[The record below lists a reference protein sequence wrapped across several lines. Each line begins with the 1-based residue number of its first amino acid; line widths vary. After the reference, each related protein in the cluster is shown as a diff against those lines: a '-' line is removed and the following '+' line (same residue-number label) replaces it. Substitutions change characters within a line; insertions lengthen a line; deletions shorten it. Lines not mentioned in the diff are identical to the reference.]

1 MVGEPERQQADQS
14 PGYRRSAGAL
24 VVVVGLAL
32 TLLLAATVLNTSPTQ
47 VAASQSLLDVP
58 AFAGTQTT
66 PGEFYAID
74 PAAAKDQVPGT
85 VLRAEPIAEA
95 PQGILAQRLLYVSQ
109 SADGANI
116 VNSALYVTRAEPDP
130 PPQGRPL
137 VAVAHGTTG
146 IAPGCGVSIAPFTPG
161 STGYATWDLIISGL
175 VGSGFAV
182 VATDYANLA
191 VPATPNYLTLRGEGA
206 DVLNSM
212 RAAYRLDRGTL
223 DRGQAALL
231 GHSQGG
237 HAVLSAATIA
247 PDYAPELS
255 IKGTV
260 AVAPAIFPPAPVL
273 KDFLVAAPDKDAAGF
288 LSFISNIVTSWSANF
303 PGQLAPEDVFTEK
316 GLAANALGNTNCQD
330 VLYEAFKGPKR
341 DFLKLDVPDSVLK
354 LAQENFPVYERYT
367 QPLLIQQ
374 GLEDSTVVPAVN
386 IAAARTFCEQG
397 SEVNLVTYPADVHST
412 VLFTGES
419 DAVGWLRDRFAGV
432 PMRSDCAG
440 L

>member
-1 MVGEPERQQADQS
+1 MSDPQQPGQS
-14 PGYRRSAGAL
+14 PGYRRIASAL

-32 TLLLAATVLNTSPTQ
+32 TLLLASTVLNTSPTQ
-47 VAASQSLLDVP
+47 VAASQTLLDVP
-58 AFAGTQTT
+58 AFAGEQTP

-74 PAAAKDQVPGT
+74 PAEAKDQVPGT
-85 VLRAEPIAEA
+85 LLRAEPIPEA
-95 PQGILAQRLLYVSQ
+95 PEGILAQRLLYVSQ
-109 SADGANI
+109 TAGGDNI
-116 VNSALYVTRAEPDP
+116 IGSALYVTRAEPAP
-130 PPQGRPL
+130 PSQGRPL
-137 VAVAHGTTG
+137 IGVAHGTTG
-146 IAPGCGVSIAPFTPG
+146 IAPGCGVSIAPFSPG

-191 VPATPNYLTLRGEGA
+191 VPATPNYLTMRGEGA

-273 KDFLVAAPDKDAAGF
+273 KQFLTSAPDADAAGF
-288 LSFISNIVTSWSANF
+288 LSFISNIVTSWSANY

-316 GLAANALGNTNCQD
+316 GLAANALGNSNCQD
-330 VLYEAFKGPKR
+330 VLYEAFEGPKK
-341 DFLKLDVPDSVLK
+341 DFLKMEIPNSVLE
-354 LAQENFPVYERYT
+354 LAQKNFPVYDRYT

-374 GLEDSTVVPAVN
+374 GLEDSTVVPGVN

-419 DAVGWLRDRFAGV
+419 DAISWLRDRFAGEPV
-432 PMRSDCAG
+432 RSDCEG

>member
-1 MVGEPERQQADQS
+1 MAEEQATQT
-14 PGYRRSAGAL
+14 PGFRRIAAAL
-24 VVVVGLAL
+24 TVVVGLGL
-32 TLLLAATVLNTSPTQ
+32 TLLLAATLLNTSPTQ
-47 VAASQSLLDVP
+47 VAASQELLDVP

-66 PGEFYAID
+66 PGTFYEID
-74 PAAAKDQVPGT
+74 PAEAKDQVPGT
-85 VLRAEPIAEA
+85 LLRAEPITEA
-95 PQGILAQRLLYVSQ
+95 PDGINAQRLLYVSQ
-109 SADGANI
+109 TADGENNI
-116 VNSALYVTRAEPDP
+116 GSALYVTRADP
-130 PPQGRPL
+130 APPSEGRPL
-137 VAVAHGTTG
+137 VAVGHGTTG

-191 VPATPNYLTLRGEGA
+191 VPATPNYLTMRGEGA
-206 DVLNSM
+206 DLLNSM

-223 DRGQAALL
+223 DRGRAALL

-237 HAVLSAATIA
+237 HAVLSAAYIA

-255 IKGTV
+255 ILGTV

-273 KDFLVAAPDKDAAGF
+273 KQFLTSSPDQDAAGF
-288 LSFISNIVTSWSANF
+288 LSFISNIVTSWSQNY

-316 GLAANALGNTNCQD
+316 GLAANALGNSNCQD
-330 VLYEAFKGPKR
+330 VLYEAFRGPKS
-341 DFLKLDVPDSVLK
+341 DFLKLEVPDSVLE
-354 LAQENFPVYERYT
+354 LAQKNFPVYQRYA

-374 GLEDSTVVPAVN
+374 GLEDSTVVPGVN

-397 SEVNLVTYPADVHST
+397 SEVNLTTYPADVHST
-412 VLFTGES
+412 VLFTGER
-419 DAVGWLRDRFAGV
+419 DAIGWLRDRFAGV
-432 PMRSDCAG
+432 PMASDCEA